1 MHNSNKTSD
10 HALPTTGKLVKSTL
24 IAFVT
29 AALLLVLVVI
39 PAEYGIDPTGIGEA
53 LGLKRMGEIKVML
66 NEEAAKDL
74 TRTLNSEETLQE
86 VQADV
91 STSTEPAETAPV
103 AQLQAHEMQVTLTPG
118 QGAEIKVEMK
128 KGLKVNFIWWTDAA
142 KANFDMHADSKT
154 LKINYH
160 NYSKGSEQRVE
171 GEIEAAFD
179 GSHGWFWR
187 NRGSKTMT
195 ITLQT
200 QGEYSSIKRVL

>member
-1 MHNSNKTSD
+1 MYNSNKTSD
-10 HALPTTGKLVKSTL
+10 HTLPSTGRLVKSTL

-29 AALLLVLVVI
+29 AGFLLVLVVM

-66 NEEAAKDL
+66 NAEAAQDL
-74 TRTLNSEETLQE
+74 TRNQSTEDAPQE
-86 VQADV
+86 IQADL
-91 STSTEPAETAPV
+91 STSTEPAETAPS
-103 AQLQAHEMQVTLTPG
+103 AHIQTHEMQVTLTPG

-128 KGLKVNFIWWTDAA
+128 KAQRVQFTWWTDGE
-142 KANFDMHADSKT
+142 KANFDAHADSKT

-160 NYSKGSEQRVE
+160 NYSKGSVQRAT
-171 GEIEAAFD
+171 GELEAAFD

-187 NRGSKTMT
+187 NRGSETMI